1 MYYTCNIYNVCSTSG
16 TVCPVEWDIK
26 TRAPGGGVAPVRR
39 VDARVSASRVD
50 DAGADSDDGI
60 VQGGR

>member
-1 MYYTCNIYNVCSTSG
+1 MYCTCNRYNVRFSSG

-26 TRAPGGGVAPVRR
+26 THAGGGVAPGRR